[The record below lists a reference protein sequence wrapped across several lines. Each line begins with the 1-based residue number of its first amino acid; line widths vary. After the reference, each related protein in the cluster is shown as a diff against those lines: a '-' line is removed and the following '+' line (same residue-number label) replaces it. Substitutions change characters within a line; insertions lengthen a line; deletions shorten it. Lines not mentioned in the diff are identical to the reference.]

1 MGHAGLARL
10 CLRAAVWLVCA
21 TALAAPP
28 QRICSVSLAGDEW
41 LALLSPPERVVC
53 VSTFADDASL
63 SNVAG
68 LYPASVARRVARLE
82 PVIGRMPD
90 LVLAA
95 PWNDQEFVRALQRG
109 GIASLIL
116 QDVRDFAD
124 IRAQALTLGAR
135 LEQLERAHQVVAKLD
150 AELAAIDRAVAG
162 ARQRPPRVLA
172 VSHLV
177 VAGSGTTV
185 DALIRRAGAIN
196 VAAAAGLAGH
206 TQVSLERLLA
216 LDPEWLLLGLDETP
230 SREGFLETYP
240 QLSALRAVREGRVI
254 LMQPRGLTTV
264 TPFLVEGVM
273 ELAQRLHPGLT
284 VRK

>member
-1 MGHAGLARL
+1 MGHTGLVRL
-10 CLRAAVWLVCA
+10 SLRAAVWLACA

-41 LALLSPPERVVC
+41 LALLSPLEHVVC
-53 VSTFADDASL
+53 VSSFADDSSL

-109 GIASLIL
+109 GIASLML
-116 QDVRDFAD
+116 EDVRDFAD

-135 LEQLERAHQVVAKLD
+135 LEQLERARQVVEKLD
-150 AELAAIDRAVAG
+150 AELVAIDRAVAG
-162 ARQRPPRVLA
+162 ATPQAPRVLA
-172 VSHLV
+172 MSHLV

-196 VAAAAGLAGH
+196 VAAAAGLSGH
-206 TQVSLERLLA
+206 TQVSLERLLS

-230 SREGFLETYP
+230 SRERLLESYP
-240 QLSALRAVREGRVI
+240 QLIALRAVREGHVI
-254 LMQPRGLTTV
+254 LMQPRWLTTV
-264 TPFLVEGVM
+264 TPFLVEGVKD
-273 ELAQRLHPGLT
+273 LVQRLYPGLT